1 MELHQLRCAVAVAD
15 HGTFTGAAGA
25 LHVTQPAV
33 SYAVGK
39 LERELGV
46 QLFRR
51 IGTGAQLTSAG
62 EAFLPV
68 ARDTIR
74 NADRVETTMAK
85 ITGVISGRLEVT
97 TPRTLVPRMAS
108 LVGAFRH
115 EHAGVVVD
123 LIDAEGDTTV
133 LEHLRSSRCELGFL
147 RLSPL
152 PNDLHGQRAPD
163 EEFIA
168 VFPPETKL
176 PPGKRTHIT
185 LDELANW
192 PLVAPPRATPNRHA
206 FEQLFANHGLDIQVV
221 AESAHPESI
230 LELVW
235 AGAGASLASSDT
247 AAAHSSRGVLTRR
260 LLPPLVQP
268 VHLAHRAA
276 QLSPAA
282 SAFRDL
288 AGTPQRPDPTPY
300 GHQPSR

>member
-25 LHVTQPAV
+25 LHLTQPAV

-51 IGTGAQLTSAG
+51 IGTGAPLTSAG
-62 EAFLPV
+62 EAFLSV
-68 ARDTIR
+68 ARDTLR
-74 NADRVETTMAK
+74 DADRVETTMAQ

-97 TPRTLVPRMAS
+97 APRTLVPRMAR
-108 LVGAFRH
+108 LVGAFRQQ
-115 EHAGVVVD
+115 HAGVVVD
-123 LIDAEGDTTV
+123 LIDAEGDKTV

-147 RLSPL
+147 RLSTL
-152 PNDLHGQRAPD
+152 PNDLRGPRAAD
-163 EEFIA
+163 EEFVA
-168 VFPPETKL
+168 VFPPGTKL
-176 PPGKRTHIT
+176 PAGKGIP
-185 LDELANW
+185 LNELAKQ

-206 FEQLFANHGLDIQVV
+206 FEQIFVSHGLDIQVV

-235 AGAGASLASSDT
+235 AGAGASLASFDTT
-247 AAAHSSRGVLTRR
+247 AALRSRGVLTRR
-260 LLPPLVQP
+260 LLPPLVQA

-276 QLSPAA
+276 PLSPAA
-282 SAFRDL
+282 NAFRDL
-288 AGTPQRPDPTPY
+288 AGPSGSTRFERPSP
-300 GHQPSR
+300 